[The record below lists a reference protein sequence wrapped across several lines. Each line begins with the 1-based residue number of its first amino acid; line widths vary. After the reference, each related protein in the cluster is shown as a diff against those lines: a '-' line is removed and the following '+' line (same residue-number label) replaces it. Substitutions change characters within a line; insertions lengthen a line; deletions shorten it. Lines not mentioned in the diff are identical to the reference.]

1 MSKNINLF
9 LKEGAEGLKQK
20 KRLKRFRLIA
30 VGSLL
35 LVLLVSLSIYLL
47 INFIFGTSSIE
58 RDKEALSAKLLPLRE
73 REAKLKVVNDRLSN
87 ISLVQRERT
96 DVYRIVDSF
105 LAEIPGG
112 MSIESFE
119 FTEGLVDIQVS
130 SDSLTV
136 VEVFINNLIAMG
148 ESKELVG
155 TLILN
160 SLNVGEAGKYEI
172 SLKIGLI

>member
-1 MSKNINLF
+1 MSKNINLV

-20 KRLKRFRLIA
+20 KILKRFRLIA

-58 RDKEALSAKLLPLRE
+58 MDKEALSTKLLPLRE
-73 REAKLKVVNDRLSN
+73 KEAKLKVVNDRLNN
-87 ISLVQRERT
+87 IVLFRGEIT
-96 DVYRIVDSF
+96 DVSRIVNKF
-105 LAEIPGG
+105 LTEIPSG

-119 FTEGLVDIQVS
+119 FTEGLVAIQVS

-136 VEVFINNLIAMG
+136 VDVFINNLIAIA
-148 ESKELVG
+148 ERKELVG
-155 TLILN
+155 TLILS
-160 SLNVGEAGKYEI
+160 SLNVGEEGKYEV